1 MTHFT
6 LDWLDYISLFFII
19 FMGIP
24 HGALDGAISITLGFT
39 KSFQL
44 QVRFIITYL
53 LIVILVVILWYFL
66 PVLSLILFLLVS
78 IFHFGCGDL
87 KWKNNNLYYISGF
100 AHGGAVVLGI
110 IFFNK
115 GEVDHLF
122 SILSGDQL
130 YLLWQFLYL
139 ALLGWL
145 LSLNY
150 ILINYKKIIFSK
162 NYIKLLTLMVLV
174 ISLFPPL
181 PAFAIYFCFIHSTQH
196 IIRIIPT
203 LLTFMKKK
211 KILYLMIIFSV
222 LSWLGGGVA
231 YYILLNL
238 NSYADTII
246 KVTFIGLAA
255 LTFPHMILIDGV
267 FRLKYKI

>member
-1 MTHFT
+1 MVQFT

-24 HGALDGAISITLGFT
+24 HGALDGAISVTLGFT
-39 KSFQL
+39 KSFYL

-53 LIVILVVILWYFL
+53 FVGSLIVVLWYFL
-66 PVLSLILFLLVS
+66 PVFSLILFLILS

-87 KWKNNNLYYISGF
+87 NWKNNTLYYICGY
-100 AHGGAVVLGI
+100 AHGGVVVLGI

-115 GEVDHLF
+115 DEVNHLF
-122 SILSGDQL
+122 SILSGNQL
-130 YLLWQFLYL
+130 YLLWQFLYM
-139 ALLGWL
+139 ALLVWTF
-145 LSLNY
+145 SL
-150 ILINYKKIIFSK
+150 ILMLFNYKKITFSK
-162 NYIKLLTLMVLV
+162 NYIKLFTVMVLV

-181 PAFAIYFCFIHSTQH
+181 PAFAIYFCLIHSIH
-196 IIRIIPT
+196 HFKRIIPT
-203 LLTFMKKK
+203 LLNFMEKK

-222 LSWLGGGVA
+222 LSWLGGGTV

-238 NSYADTII
+238 YSYTDTII

-255 LTFPHMILIDGV
+255 LTFPHMILVDGV
-267 FRLKYKI
+267 FRLKYKV